1 MPTLSAHAIKIVVVL
16 DPHEVADT
24 LRHVALD
31 ARVPI
36 TIEVDGRKLRTDF
49 SAKSVRKA
57 LATLQHAG
65 PENVAVIVQGKLMR
79 DDTIAEA
86 GLVAQVKAPKPEPAA
101 EATRRWAK

>member
-1 MPTLSAHAIKIVVVL
+1 VF
-16 DPHEVADT
+16 ET

-36 TIEVDGRKLRTDF
+36 TIEVEGRKLCCDF

-65 PENVAVIVQGKLMR
+65 PENVVVIVQGKLLA
-79 DDTIAEA
+79 DSTIAEA
-86 GLVAQVKAPKPEPAA
+86 GLVAQLRAPRPEPAA
-101 EATRRWAK
+101 EVVA